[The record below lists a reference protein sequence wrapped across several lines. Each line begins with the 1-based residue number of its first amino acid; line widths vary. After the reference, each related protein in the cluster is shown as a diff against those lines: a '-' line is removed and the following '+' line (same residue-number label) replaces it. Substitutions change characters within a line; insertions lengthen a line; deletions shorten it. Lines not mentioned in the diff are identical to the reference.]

1 MLRPGTNG
9 VAWVTERVTLWNDV
23 AVSRQVISRE
33 TVRNAT
39 PGVVLVGTP
48 KTLAQLRSALP
59 KQAVAAAMTMI
70 ATAYTA
76 DSASAYPSGYTATG
90 ILAREGVVAVDPH
103 VIPLG
108 TRLFVPG
115 YGIAVAADTGG
126 AIVGKRIDLCMDRY
140 GDAVQFGRRTVQV
153 YVLKQ

>member
-1 MLRPGTNG
+1 MK
-9 VAWVTERVTLWNDV
+9 
-23 AVSRQVISRE
+23 
-33 TVRNAT
+33 TVR
-39 PGVVLVGTP
+39 
-48 KTLAQLRSALP
+48 
-59 KQAVAAAMTMI
+59 TMI